1 MDRREIPP
9 TLRRGES
16 RVVSRVERFVEEE
29 KKIPLLSSRQTS
41 RNARCIRKLHS
52 KLSARLNGNT
62 DSYNRVEQDV
72 QLFETEVDATC
83 LILFLCLDNGYWFT
97 CVST

>member
-9 TLRRGES
+9 TLRQGES

-41 RNARCIRKLHS
+41 RNARCIRNC
-52 KLSARLNGNT
+52 ATLNGNT
-62 DSYNRVEQDV
+62 DSYNRAGQDV
-72 QLFETEVDATC
+72 QSFETEVDATR
-83 LILFLCLDNGYWFT
+83 LNRDPFSLPR
-97 CVST
+97 